1 MLRAIIEDAAELSGL
16 AAFVGCIAIIA
27 APDAA
32 MAADGIASPGSCVA
46 WIIPSIAGGAVA
58 GCIAC
63 ALIYMRN
70 AVRAFGDD
78 VAEHDANEPDWMQAE
93 SINGSDK

>member
-1 MLRAIIEDAAELSGL
+1 MIRAIIEDAAELAGL
-16 AAFVGCIAIIA
+16 ALLLGCIAIIA
-27 APDAA
+27 APDA
-32 MAADGIASPGSCVA
+32 MAADGIAAPGSCVA

-78 VAEHDANEPDWMQAE
+78 VSDHDNNEPDWMRAE
-93 SINGSDK
+93 SITGGDK

>member
-1 MLRAIIEDAAELSGL
+1 MIRAIIEDTAELAGL
-16 AAFVGCIAIIA
+16 ASFVGCIAIIA
-27 APDAA
+27 APDA
-32 MAADGIASPGSCVA
+32 MAADGIAAPGSCVA

-70 AVRAFGDD
+70 AVRAFG
-78 VAEHDANEPDWMQAE
+78 E
-93 SINGSDK
+93 SSWTTQRDLVPPFEGRYGVLGPQP